1 MREAA
6 TNRTTMRR
14 TTRDPWSSLL
24 KDAAVMYALFAA
36 IVFIL
41 PGTGRAQQPVS
52 PRCLTGCFNGL

>member
-1 MREAA
+1 
-6 TNRTTMRR
+6 MRR